1 MAEEDAAQMLDV
13 AKRLDEEQPLRETEV
28 IHLGCLWDAKMG
40 FMMIDVNLVGSF
52 YTWKYGGSPKWM
64 LFSWKIASRNG

>member
-52 YTWKYGGSPKWM
+52 YTWKYGIWD
-64 LFSWKIASRNG
+64 